1 MVVHS
6 TNDSWQKSL
15 GNNVAVDAAGLR
27 NPMLLL
33 LLLLWMHQNAVT
45 DQRRV
50 ISVIMI
56 TVFNELI
63 IGCSSIV
70 AIDNVAISEIRQ
82 ILRMR
87 RYHFVASV
95 SVVGVVGVVGV
106 DVVFVHDCTVCCS

>member
-6 TNDSWQKSL
+6 TNDSGQKSL
-15 GNNVAVDAAGLR
+15 GNNVAVDAAGLW

-33 LLLLWMHQNAVT
+33 LLLLVHQNAVT
-45 DQRRV
+45 DHWRV

-82 ILRMR
+82 ILRVR
-87 RYHFVASV
+87 RYHFVACV
-95 SVVGVVGVVGV
+95 SVVGV